1 MKSIYK
7 LSSFKT
13 LILLTAVFITQS
25 IFSGSTFDTAYA
37 RILQQRIEYL
47 KTTYNLVGISAA
59 AEVPGQ
65 GIWLGTAGISHVN
78 VNMDTGMVFDIGS
91 ITKNFVAAY
100 TLKLVDM
107 DSLDLNDSIGTWLP
121 QYPNINNKVTIK
133 QLLNH
138 TSGIYNFTDNSVW
151 ANAVNSDPNRVW
163 TLEEVV
169 QGYILAPYFAPG
181 AGWRYSNT
189 NYTLLTMIIRQ
200 VTGSDLSALFRSNFF
215 TPFGMNTA
223 YVELTDT
230 IHAPFAHN
238 WVQSGSQLV
247 DAYGYPRT
255 AFTSS
260 AYGPGGVVTRP
271 ENMLR
276 WSKALFGGQVISS
289 SSLNQMLTFVSA
301 NISGANGYGLGTMR
315 YNVGGKICW
324 GHGGNSF
331 GHSSVSMYWAEGGVS
346 IAVMMN
352 RDINTGP
359 IGIDFMNTVI
369 TFNPTGLVPLSTMVP
384 GDFKLEQNY
393 PNPFNPA
400 TKIGFSLPKSSAV
413 KLKVFDIS
421 GREVSELINSRLQA
435 GTYEYEWNAANLPSG
450 VYFYVLSAGENIQT
464 KKMILVK

>member
-1 MKSIYK
+1 MKNIFK
-7 LSSFKT
+7 LNSLTT
-13 LILLTAVFITQS
+13 LLLLSASLFTQN
-25 IFSGSTFDTAYA
+25 IFSGSSFDTAYA

-47 KTTYNLVGISAA
+47 KNTYNLVGISAA

-107 DSLDLNDSIGTWLP
+107 DSLELNDSIGTWLP
-121 QYPNINNKVTIK
+121 HYPNINNKVTIK
-133 QLLNH
+133 QLLDH
-138 TSGIYNFTDNSVW
+138 TSGIYNFTDNAVW
-151 ANAVNSDPNRVW
+151 ANAVNSDPNRLW

-200 VTGSDLSALFRSNFF
+200 ITGSDLPALFRNNFF
-215 TPFGMNTA
+215 APLGMNTA

-260 AYGPGGVVTRP
+260 AYGPGGVITRP

-276 WSKALFGGQVISS
+276 WSKALYGGQIISNN
-289 SSLNQMLTFVSA
+289 SLNQMLTFVSA

-315 YNVGGKICW
+315 YNVAGKICW

-331 GHSSVSMYWAEGGVS
+331 GHSSVSMHYAAGGIS

-369 TFNPTGLVPLSTMVP
+369 TFNPTGLEPVSSEIPREFILQ
-384 GDFKLEQNY
+384 QNY
-393 PNPFNPA
+393 PNPFNPV
-400 TKIGFSLPKSSAV
+400 TKIGFSLPKNSAV
-413 KLKVFDIS
+413 KLTVFDAA
-421 GREVSELINSRLQA
+421 GKEVSELFNGELKA
-435 GTYEYEWNAANLPSG
+435 GQYEYEWNATNLPSG
-450 VYFYVLSAGENIQT
+450 VYFYVLKAGKNIQT